1 MGGKSIKNV
10 QDITAAGTATA
21 NVLNST
27 GDTVVGAHIRVGG
40 SAQVNGSINA
50 NNTVSAQ
57 NIQSRGE
64 TYTQN
69 WFRTL
74 NDGGIY
80 FQKYGGGWYM
90 KDANTI
96 TAYNGKNVQTTGGIL
111 SGYVKVSGNIEATGN
126 IHSDKTIDA
135 NYFYLTRLRL

>member
-10 QDITAAGTATA
+10 QDITAVGTATA

-50 NNTVSAQ
+50 NNTVSAE

-74 NDGGIY
+74 GDGGIY
-80 FQKYGGGWYM
+80 FQKWGGGWNM
-90 KDANTI
+90 TDANTI
-96 TAYNGKNVQTTGGIL
+96 TAYNGKML
-111 SGYVKVSGNIEATGN
+111 KLPEGYLV
-126 IHSDKTIDA
+126 DM
-135 NYFYLTRLRL
+135 